1 MMTVRVHLCGEVHSL
16 EQRRQLQIWAGH
28 GGVGTGGRGLALGNR
43 WNDTCGQSRP
53 VGTRGKRHGRTRG
66 QQWPCRKT
74 QPLRRNR
81 GPLQGCGE
89 ENEARSVRFFRNK
102 SIKSRGARLAI
113 ADSEKGTTYRSAC
126 ASPVPHALR
135 KPTSHPEPRPS
146 RCLSEHDCDAH
157 RSLRKLKRQ

>member
-1 MMTVRVHLCGEVHSL
+1 MMTVRVHLRGEVNSL
-16 EQRRQLQIWAGH
+16 GQRRQLQIWAGH
-28 GGVGTGGRGLALGNR
+28 GELGTGGTGLALGDR
-43 WNDTCGQSRP
+43 WDDTRGQSRP
-53 VGTRGKRHGRTRG
+53 VGTRGKRRGRMRG

-74 QPLRRNR
+74 RPLGRNR

-102 SIKSRGARLAI
+102 SVKSREARLAI

-126 ASPVPHALR
+126 TSPIPHALR

-146 RCLSEHDCDAH
+146 RRLSEHDCHAH
-157 RSLRKLKRQ
+157 